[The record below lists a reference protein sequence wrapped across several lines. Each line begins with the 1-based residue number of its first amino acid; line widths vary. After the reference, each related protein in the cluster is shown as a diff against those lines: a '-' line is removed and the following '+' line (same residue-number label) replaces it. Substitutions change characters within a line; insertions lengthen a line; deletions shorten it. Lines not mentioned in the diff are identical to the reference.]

1 MISSSGHAARCVVLA
16 QDQLVERR
24 LERLG
29 EGDVGVELLAER
41 GVGVG
46 VDLGDRLGQR
56 RAVHAVVL
64 AGVDHP
70 DADGVADDVDGGVVG
85 EAGVLVFLVLGVVG
99 DRDALTGELALG
111 QRAHAAEDVGDR
123 LARVGEELLAV
134 GAVLGVPLVADGG
147 EVVHQQLGE
156 ERQVGGA
163 ALGDRRRG
171 VVGEGALRRRRRR

>member
-1 MISSSGHAARCVVLA
+1 MSSSRAHATRCVVLA

-24 LERLG
+24 LEGLG
-29 EGDVGVELLAER
+29 EGDVGVELLAQG

-46 VDLGDRLGQR
+46 VDLGHGVGQR

-64 AGVDHP
+64 TRVDHP

-99 DRDALTGELALG
+99 HRDALAGQLALG

-134 GAVLGVPLVADGG
+134 GAVLGIPLVADA
-147 EVVHQQLGE
+147 
-156 ERQVGGA
+156 R
-163 ALGDRRRG
+163 
-171 VVGEGALRRRRRR
+171 